1 MAPDSIDIMYGFAM
15 LEGVEISVT
24 TAHSL
29 GDELS
34 ANVES
39 CFCCSVLGGVGK
51 KLQTCHSIFT
61 SGQTTTIIQS
71 QKQIPAKEQEHA
83 R

>member
-1 MAPDSIDIMYGFAM
+1 MAPDSIDIMYAFAT

-34 ANVES
+34 AD
-39 CFCCSVLGGVGK
+39 CCTSWSWK
-51 KLQTCHSIFT
+51 KLQTCHGIFK

-71 QKQIPAKEQEHA
+71 QKPIPAKEQEHA
-83 R
+83 C